1 MQKDQEFEDSWA
13 TWNCLKKFCKPNK
26 IVVFPSA
33 SVAIP
38 HLLPPFCEQ
47 INRLLFTVRL
57 SPWFVLV
64 TSFYFSLY
72 FTTSMTQ
79 GCFSLLLKLFSRSL
93 NCYVCLF
100 VCLNTSTNRDSP
112 DLWLWS
118 WTRVLNKARWMQTVL
133 CGQLQCP
140 FLQAIWK
147 VAYSPSFSKW
157 RDFCPTSSFYSFK
170 FPFRGIVS
178 IS

>member
-1 MQKDQEFEDSWA
+1 MFF
-13 TWNCLKKFCKPNK
+13 LLLLLLFLIFFLLFVNK
-26 IVVFPSA
+26 SIGSFLLSDFPLDLYVWYPSISPSA
-33 SVAIP
+33 SPP
-38 HLLPPFCEQ
+38 HWHRAAFLCYLSCSAAHS
-47 INRLLFTVRL
+47 TV
-57 SPWFVLV
+57 
-64 TSFYFSLY
+64 
-72 FTTSMTQ
+72 
-79 GCFSLLLKLFSRSL
+79 
-93 NCYVCLF
+93 LF
-100 VCLNTSTNRDSP
+100 VCLSVCLTTSTNRDSP